1 MQKKKQ
7 RQQENNSLIKKS
19 GAHASG
25 FWFAC
30 YDIPVMRILGIDP
43 GYGRLGYAIIDV
55 VRGRPKAVTYGVITT
70 EKGLSMPERLLEIAA
85 DVRGVIGK
93 WKPERL
99 VIEEL
104 FFAKSTTT
112 ALKVAEVRGVIFLLG
127 AEAGLEVVEVKPNAV
142 KLALTG
148 YGKADKRQMQD
159 MVKVVFDL
167 KKAPKIDDAAD
178 ALAIAW
184 CGAVK
189 HT

>member
-1 MQKKKQ
+1 M
-7 RQQENNSLIKKS
+7 L
-19 GAHASG
+19 
-25 FWFAC
+25 AC
-30 YDIPVMRILGIDP
+30 YHSLDMRILGIDP

-55 VRGRPKAVTYGVITT
+55 VRGKPIAVTYGVITT

-93 WKPERL
+93 YKPVRL

-189 HT
+189 

>member
-1 MQKKKQ
+1 
-7 RQQENNSLIKKS
+7 
-19 GAHASG
+19 
-25 FWFAC
+25 
-30 YDIPVMRILGIDP
+30 MRILGIDP

-55 VRGRPKAVTYGVITT
+55 VRGKPKAVTYGVVTT
-70 EKGLSMPERLLEIAA
+70 IKNIAMSDRLFEIAL
-85 DVRGVIGK
+85 DIRSVIVK
-93 WKPERL
+93 HKPDRL

-112 ALKVAEVRGVIFLLG
+112 ALKVAEVRGVMLLLA
-127 AEAGLEVVEVKPNAV
+127 AESGLEVVEVKPNAV

-184 CGAVK
+184 CGANV
-189 HT
+189 

>member
-1 MQKKKQ
+1 MIARVYQILQ
-7 RQQENNSLIKKS
+7 T
-19 GAHASG
+19 
-25 FWFAC
+25 
-30 YDIPVMRILGIDP
+30 MTRILGIDP
-43 GYGRLGYAIIDV
+43 GYGRLGYAVIDV
-55 VRGRPKAVTYGVITT
+55 VKGKPKAVTYGVITT
-70 EKGLSMPERLLEIAA
+70 PARTSMPDRLLEIAA
-85 DVRGVIGK
+85 DVRSVIAK
-93 WKPERL
+93 YEPTRL

-112 ALKVAEVRGVIFLLG
+112 ALKVAEVRGVIFLLA
-127 AEAGLEVVEVKPNAV
+127 AESGLEVVEVKPNAV

-189 HT
+189 

>member
-1 MQKKKQ
+1 MNPIA
-7 RQQENNSLIKKS
+7 RGLRF
-19 GAHASG
+19 G
-25 FWFAC
+25 FLVVIMLYQFNA
-30 YDIPVMRILGIDP
+30 MRILGIDP

-55 VRGRPKAVTYGVITT
+55 VRGKPKAITYGVITT
-70 EKGLSMPERLLEIAA
+70 APKTPMSDRLLEIAA
-85 DVRGVIGK
+85 DVRGVIAK
-93 WKPERL
+93 YAPERL

-112 ALKVAEVRGVIFLLG
+112 ALKVAEVRGVMLLLA
-127 AEAGLEVVEVKPNAV
+127 AESGLEIFEVKPNAV

-189 HT
+189 

>member
-1 MQKKKQ
+1 MLPFS
-7 RQQENNSLIKKS
+7 R
-19 GAHASG
+19 
-25 FWFAC
+25 
-30 YDIPVMRILGIDP
+30 MRILGIDP

-55 VRGRPKAVTYGVITT
+55 VRGKPKAVTYGVITT
-70 EKGLSMPERLLEIAA
+70 EKNVETAERLCEIAA
-85 DVRGVIGK
+85 DVRSVIK
-93 WKPERL
+93 KYSPEKM

-104 FFAKSTTT
+104 FFAKSVTT
-112 ALKVAEVRGVIFLLG
+112 ALKVAEVRGVMFLIA
-127 AEAGLEVVEVKPNAV
+127 AEVKMKVVEVKPNAV

-184 CGAVK
+184 TGA
-189 HT
+189 TM

>member
-1 MQKKKQ
+1 
-7 RQQENNSLIKKS
+7 
-19 GAHASG
+19 
-25 FWFAC
+25 
-30 YDIPVMRILGIDP
+30 MRIIGIVP

-55 VRGRPKAVTYGVITT
+55 VKGNPKAVTYGVITT
-70 EKGLSMPERLLEIAA
+70 EKNTKTPDRLLEIAA
-85 DVRGVIGK
+85 DVRGVIK
-93 WKPERL
+93 KYQPEKM

-112 ALKVAEVRGVIFLLG
+112 ALKVAEVRGVMFLIA
-127 AEAGLEVVEVKPNAV
+127 AEAGMTVVEVKPNAV

-184 CGAVK
+184 TGA
-189 HT
+189 TM

>member
-1 MQKKKQ
+1 
-7 RQQENNSLIKKS
+7 
-19 GAHASG
+19 
-25 FWFAC
+25 
-30 YDIPVMRILGIDP
+30 MRILGIDP

-70 EKGLSMPERLLEIAA
+70 EKELSMPERLLEIAA

-127 AEAGLEVVEVKPNAV
+127 AEAGLEVFEVKPNAV